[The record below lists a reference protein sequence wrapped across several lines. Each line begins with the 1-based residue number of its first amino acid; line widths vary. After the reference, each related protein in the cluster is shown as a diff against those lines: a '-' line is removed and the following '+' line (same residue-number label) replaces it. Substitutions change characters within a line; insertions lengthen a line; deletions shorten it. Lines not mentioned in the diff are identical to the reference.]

1 MIRCGLEYRAMRQL
15 TIASA
20 CLLLVSV
27 NGCTKPSPTA
37 NAERPSV
44 TDVESP
50 IHPGARPSVMFDIK
64 SAGVLPGSSGFR
76 IYDCTYQSGGKTA
89 RFRLQFKQNG
99 PMSGDSFPVASAE
112 GKFVAVAESDSSV
125 LLEDLKKA
133 PAAGSHSWYRAE

>member
-99 PMSGDSFPVASAE
+99 PMYGDSFPVASAE
-112 GKFVAVAESDSSV
+112 GKFVAVAGSGNSL
-125 LLEDLKKA
+125 LLEGRKENLVDPKVPKKC
-133 PAAGSHSWYRAE
+133 SR